1 MMQQLSEVLAS
12 KEAQIHRVSPST
24 TVAAAV
30 RQMKQ
35 SGIGALLVTEAD
47 RLVGIFTER
56 DVLLRIVDEERDP
69 KTTAV
74 CEVMTPDPLCVSTFT
89 TVETAMHVINEHRIR
104 RLPVV
109 DNDCLVGV
117 VSIGDLTRWLVRAH
131 KVQLDHVVR
140 AVERVTLSG

>member
-1 MMQQLSEVLAS
+1 MMQQLSEVLAT
-12 KEAQIHRVSPST
+12 KESQIHRVSPST

-69 KTTAV
+69 KTTV
-74 CEVMTPDPLCVSTFT
+74 VSEVMTPDPLCVSTFT
-89 TVETAMHVINEHRIR
+89 TVETAMHVINERRIR